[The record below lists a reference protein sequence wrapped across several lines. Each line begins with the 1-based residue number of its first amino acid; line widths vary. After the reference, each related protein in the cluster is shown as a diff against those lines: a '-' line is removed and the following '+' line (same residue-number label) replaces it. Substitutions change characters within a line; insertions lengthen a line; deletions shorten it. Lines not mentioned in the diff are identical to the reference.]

1 MAEEEN
7 YFHRLVELMDIL
19 RGPQG
24 CPWDREQTRETLKP
38 MLMEEA
44 YEVLSELDGSD
55 PDALCE
61 ELGDLLFQVIF
72 HSRISK
78 ENGQFNAYDVCR
90 RNYEKMVRRHPHV
103 FGTATYADARQL
115 LKDWEN
121 IKTKEK
127 QLSGRKVSRKSLLDG
142 IPGNLPALYV
152 AYQIS
157 SKAARIGF
165 DWPHIEGIR
174 DQFLE
179 EFQELKEAIQSG
191 QDQQIKEEVG
201 DLLFTVLNI
210 ARFLQIDPET
220 ALKRANGKFSERFRK
235 MERHFAR
242 QGRQLKEVG
251 LEEMETVWKQQKS
264 RNEKRERK
272 TRGKDEQG
280 KRGKRGKRTG
290 RV

>member
-1 MAEEEN
+1 MADEED

-19 RGPQG
+19 RGPKG

-78 ENGQFNAYDVCR
+78 ENGEFNAYDVCR

-103 FGTATYADARQL
+103 FGTASYEDSRQL

-121 IKTKEK
+121 IKTAEK
-127 QLSGRKVSRKSLLDG
+127 RLSGRKDSRKSLLDG

-174 DQFLE
+174 DQLLE
-179 EFQELKEAIQSG
+179 EFQELKEALQSRR
-191 QDQQIKEEVG
+191 DERVKEEVG
-201 DLLFTVLNI
+201 DLLFTALNI

-220 ALKRANGKFSERFRK
+220 ALKRANRKFSERFRE
-235 MERHFAR
+235 MEGHFAR
-242 QGRQLKEVG
+242 QGRQLKEVCVD
-251 LEEMETVWKQQKS
+251 EMETVWKQQKS
-264 RNEKRERK
+264 KNKTRERK
-272 TRGKDEQG
+272 TSGKHEKG
-280 KRGKRGKRTG
+280 KRGKRAG
-290 RV
+290 RI